1 MRTQPVRKSM
11 TWRWAWVLVLVVGL
25 GLFELV
31 RRVLVTTENPN
42 LVPSLILLGAAV
54 GPATFVAFVWGRRLS
69 FGVDPVLVGLVAVV
83 GGVIGV
89 VTAGALEYDVL
100 KALGPLQ
107 MAGVGV
113 IEETAKLIA
122 PAVVLVAVRDR
133 RAATG
138 LLLGVASGAGFAAL
152 ETMGY
157 ALVAFVK
164 TQGDVSAVDQ
174 TLLLRGVLSPATH
187 MAWTGLTAA
196 ALWAAA
202 RQRGRSRSI
211 ARFAA
216 MFVVA
221 VALHAAWDGI
231 GTTVSY
237 LVLAAISLGLL
248 TVAVHR
254 IGHSRAPRRRP
265 VPARA
270 AR

>member
-1 MRTQPVRKSM
+1 MRTRTATWKVS
-11 TWRWAWVLVLVVGL
+11 WRWAWVLVLVVGL

-31 RRVLVTTENPN
+31 RRVLLDTENPN
-42 LVPSLILLGAAV
+42 LVPSLILLGAVV
-54 GPATFVAFVWGRRLS
+54 GPATFVTFVWGRRLS
-69 FGVDPVLVGLVAVV
+69 FGVDPVLVGLVAIV
-83 GGVIGV
+83 GGVVGV

-100 KALGPLQ
+100 KDLGPFQ

-122 PAVVLVAVRDR
+122 PAVVLVVVRDR

-157 ALVAFVK
+157 ALVAFLK
-164 TQGDVSAVDQ
+164 SQGEISAVDQ
-174 TLLLRGVLSPATH
+174 TLLIRGVLSPATH

-196 ALWAAA
+196 ALWAAV
-202 RQRGRSRSI
+202 RHRGRSRWMG
-211 ARFAA
+211 RFAVT
-216 MFVVA
+216 FVVA

-231 GTTVSY
+231 GTTLSY
-237 LVLAAISLGLL
+237 VVLAALSLGLL
-248 TVAVHR
+248 ALAVHR
-254 IGHSRAPRRRP
+254 IGHHRSPYGRR
-265 VPARA
+265 VRA